1 MLNNLYNFKIITEE
15 QGITPASKKLF
26 ISQPGLSLY
35 LKKIEKE
42 AGGKLFIRKK
52 GKLKLTKLGK
62 LIYKISKEE
71 NLLNK
76 KLNRN
81 ISELNK
87 EKIIFSIGLIDNAV
101 ELLTGNK
108 FKNFLKINSNLRL
121 NIIVDNST
129 NLIKLLN
136 RHEIDI
142 AIVTEGIRINK
153 SYNKKF
159 IYSENLIGII
169 NKQFN
174 KIPTKI
180 IDLKNIPLI
189 TYNKES
195 TSFKIISN
203 KLRELN
209 IFTENISHSTNP
221 QVMIELVK
229 LGLGYSIIPENLI
242 NNNLKSIFSIP
253 VIKNK
258 FKRNIIA
265 VYREKGDKYV
275 EGFLEMIK
283 K

>member
-1 MLNNLYNFKIITEE
+1 
-15 QGITPASKKLF
+15 
-26 ISQPGLSLY
+26 
-35 LKKIEKE
+35 
-42 AGGKLFIRKK
+42 
-52 GKLKLTKLGK
+52 
-62 LIYKISKEE
+62 
-71 NLLNK
+71 
-76 KLNRN
+76 
-81 ISELNK
+81 
-87 EKIIFSIGLIDNAV
+87 
-101 ELLTGNK
+101 
-108 FKNFLKINSNLRL
+108 
-121 NIIVDNST
+121 
-129 NLIKLLN
+129 LN